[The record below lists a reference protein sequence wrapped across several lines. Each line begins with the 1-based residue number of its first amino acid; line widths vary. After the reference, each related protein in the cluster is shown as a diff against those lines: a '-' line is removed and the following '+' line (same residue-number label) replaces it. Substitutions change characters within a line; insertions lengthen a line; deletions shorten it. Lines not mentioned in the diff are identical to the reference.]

1 METITLTQQT
11 LKAIIAAA
19 VSQGI
24 RAYEASKGGEV
35 SYRQAVKIYGQWFV
49 DAAAKG
55 RIKGVRRGAATNS
68 KITYQ
73 VRDIEAQRTKE
84 AAATSNILNTK

>member
-1 METITLTQQT
+1 METITLTPT
-11 LKAIIAAA
+11 ALKDIIADA

-55 RIKGVRRGAATNS
+55 RIKGVRRGAASNS

-73 VRDIEAQRTKE
+73 VRDIEAQRTRE
-84 AAATSNILNTK
+84 AAETSNILNTK

>member
-1 METITLTQQT
+1 METITLTPT
-11 LKAIIAAA
+11 ALKDIIADA

-55 RIKGVRRGAATNS
+55 RVKGVRRGAATNS

-73 VRDIEAQRTKE
+73 VKDIEAQRTKE
-84 AAATSNILNTK
+84 AAETSNILNTK

>member
-11 LKAIIAAA
+11 LKDIIADA

-24 RAYEASKGGEV
+24 RAYEASKGCEV

-55 RIKGVRRGAATNS
+55 HVKGVRRGAATNS

-84 AAATSNILNTK
+84 AAETSNILNTK

>member
-11 LKAIIAAA
+11 LKEIIADA

-24 RAYEASKGGEV
+24 RAYEASKGGEM
-35 SYRQAVKIYGQWFV
+35 SYRQGVRVYGSWFV
-49 DAAAKG
+49 DAVERG
-55 RIKGVRRGAATNS
+55 HLHGLRRGSGTNS

-73 VRDIEAQRTKE
+73 VKDIEALRQRE
-84 AAATSNILNTK
+84 IAETSNILNTK